1 MHRVLVVDDE
11 PIVRVALKTL
21 VNWESCGYIFD
32 LEASN
37 GKQALALIDG
47 NPDVKI
53 LVTDLK
59 MPVMDGFELISEVK
73 KRGLDMQIVVLS
85 GYNDYD
91 LVRHAFKL
99 GANDYILKS
108 EMDPDNIVRLLD
120 DLAGHFDTKAA
131 GAPPISDNSR
141 DMKYEKDE
149 FLLQLLEK
157 GKPEKIRSK
166 AAGLGIRLSERN
178 LAVCFLWVDNYQTVI
193 ERYGN
198 GNLKPMIASI
208 SNGIYQVLNEA
219 GMGEAVSISPQE
231 YAVFLSF
238 DSVSLSG
245 IRSILSEVLGKI
257 MYALSN
263 YFNIKVSIGVSA
275 VKSGFDSI
283 GELYGEAEANAKL
296 RFVLGKGRIIYPED
310 TGSILS
316 RESADEG
323 RIIGHEG
330 EFISALGDN
339 DKERV
344 FGELEKLLD
353 RIGKIKF
360 DKIEKAHG
368 YYMELLFVMI
378 KYLND
383 IGEDSEDIFGKEVD
397 FYYKLMQFETL
408 EEINIWIRNI
418 TAFLQDHL
426 ENKKEIK
433 VNRLIARAREFV
445 KANYNNVTLK
455 TVSEYVGL
463 SEGYISKMFTQNLG
477 MTFSDYLANIRIGK
491 AKELIADTN
500 LKVYEICYMV
510 GYESVE
516 HFSRVFKKITGHSPN
531 SFKNLGFQ
539 KN

>member
-108 EMDPDNIVRLLD
+108 EMDPDNIVKLLD

-131 GAPPISDNSR
+131 GAPAISDNSR

-157 GKPEKIRSK
+157 GKPEEIRSK

-323 RIIGHEG
+323 RVIGHEG

-339 DKERV
+339 GKERV
-344 FGELEKLLD
+344 FCELEKLLD

-397 FYYKLMQFETL
+397 FYYKIMQFETL

-477 MTFSDYLANIRIGK
+477 MTFSDYLANIRISK